1 MALGSRTTKL
11 MNTYPQ
17 PLWQRTTIAHF
28 SLSLSHSVGN
38 VQLFAFYPSL
48 SLSLAPLVAE
58 LFYAAFLGLYVD
70 LSCGAGAVLF
80 CCSSQ
85 TKAAARGERK
95 VSALFAV
102 NELAISLL
110 MKEISCY
117 MPRHAYT
124 ITKSF
129 KVVCGLRKKMQQVKL
144 LSIFRDT
151 GKAEI

>member
-28 SLSLSHSVGN
+28 SLSLSLWEMCNFLPFIRVSR
-38 VQLFAFYPSL
+38 

-110 MKEISCY
+110 MKEISCC
-117 MPRHAYT
+117 MPRHAYNH
-124 ITKSF
+124 
-129 KVVCGLRKKMQQVKL
+129 KK
-144 LSIFRDT
+144 F
-151 GKAEI
+151 